1 MPKVSP
7 DAIDTRPVYF
17 NRSLCF
23 VKPEIVRRS
32 QRGVSATLI
41 LAGVLLTPARLYPAS
56 PAGAAFL
63 KIPIGAR
70 AVSLGNIG
78 TAISN
83 DPSALHWN
91 PAALSQFKRPELGF
105 AHAALYEETRLD
117 FLGYVQP
124 TPIGNFGVGATSLS
138 QGRIEGRDIDGL
150 KTSSFD
156 ASDLAVGLSFSPRLA
171 QTWGLGLGIKWIRQ
185 SIAEASATGLALDA
199 GLLYKPAYSLQ
210 LGLAGRNLGPKLRFE
225 EQTFSLPSN
234 VSLGAGYFIAKQATL
249 GLEMTKPLHS
259 PKAEFSVGLE
269 YQAFPAVFLRVGYMV
284 AGQTQNH
291 NGARGPSA
299 FSKLSLGLGLR
310 FASFSVDYA
319 FSPMGELGPV
329 QRISVGMR
337 L

>member
-17 NRSLCF
+17 NRSLRF
-23 VKPEIVRRS
+23 VKPKIVRRS
-32 QRGVSATLI
+32 QPCVSAALTL
-41 LAGVLLTPARLYPAS
+41 VSFLLTPARLHPAS

-70 AVSLGNIG
+70 AVSLGNVG

-83 DPSALHWN
+83 DPSAIHWN

-105 AHAALYEETRLD
+105 AHAALYEDTRLD

-124 TPIGNFGVGATSLS
+124 TPMGNFGVGATSLS
-138 QGRIEGRDIDGL
+138 SGRIEGRDVDGR

-171 QTWGLGLGIKWIRQ
+171 QTWDLGLGIKWIRQ

-199 GLLYKPAYSLQ
+199 GLLYKPADSLQ
-210 LGLAGRNLGPKLRFE
+210 FGLAGRNLGPKLKFE
-225 EQTFSLPSN
+225 EQAFSLPSN

-259 PKAEFSVGLE
+259 PTEFGMGLE
-269 YQAFPAVFLRVGYMV
+269 YRAFPAVFLRVGYMV

-291 NGARGPSA
+291 NGGPSA

-329 QRISVGMR
+329 QRISVAMR